1 MSLNTQVIGKAM
13 PHGFAGSYARQPD
26 SIINTRPVGGKVNIP
41 FGTAL
46 MYDSGKAVVA
56 MGGAGVAAA
65 KFAGVAGSE
74 IKSALSYTDQ
84 NTGVYAPGDACS
96 VFQRGSINVL
106 CQRGAPALGGDVYVR
121 IETTED
127 YPAALVGGF
136 EAIADDKTA
145 GHSIKLPNCQW
156 GGAADA
162 NGVAEL
168 VILTRVNA

>member
-1 MSLNTQVIGKAM
+1 MSLNTQVIGKTM

-26 SIINTRPVGGKVNIP
+26 MIVNTRPVGGESNIP

-46 MYDSGKAVVA
+46 MYREGRVVA
-56 MGGAGVAAA
+56 MGGAGIAAA

-74 IKSALSYTDQ
+74 LKSALSYTDQ

-96 VFQRGSINVL
+96 VFQRGSINVY
-106 CQRGAPALGGDVYVR
+106 CQRGVPALGGDVYVR
-121 IETTED
+121 IAATAD
-127 YPAALVGGF
+127 YPTALMGGF
-136 EAIADDKTA
+136 EAAADDKTA
-145 GHSIKLPNCQW
+145 GNSVKLPNCQW

-168 VILTRVNA
+168 VILTRANA